1 MLFEFA
7 GFLVGM
13 LAMGSALFLLYR
25 RQTNRALDDVYVI
38 TGPRQRI

>member
-1 MLFEFA
+1 MLFELA

-25 RQTNRALDDVYVI
+25 RQTTRAVDAI
-38 TGPRQRI
+38 HAHIGARARI